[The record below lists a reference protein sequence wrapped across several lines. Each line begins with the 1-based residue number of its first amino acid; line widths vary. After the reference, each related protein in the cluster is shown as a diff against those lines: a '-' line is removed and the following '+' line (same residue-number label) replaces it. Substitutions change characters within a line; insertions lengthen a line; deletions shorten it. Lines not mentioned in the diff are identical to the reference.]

1 MPSRSSQYREARH
14 FQRTILRP
22 LSPSAGLR
30 TARPMCADRV
40 GPRALRGTA
49 GRRERHPR
57 PHQPRRS
64 ACLVA
69 HSLHHLVR
77 HQPARLRVVRGGDG
91 RPQGAYGSLPGLF
104 GYASDQPRSNT
115 RNLPARRQL
124 RRPRSTSI
132 APPRLSRGRLL
143 VVVAQAGARLLES
156 GEQEARLAAVEA
168 ALGPRLIDAAA
179 RQRKGRR

>member
-49 GRRERHPR
+49 GRGERHPR

-69 HSLHHLVR
+69 HSLHHPVR
-77 HQPARLRVVRGGDG
+77 HQPAGLRVVREGVMVARKARTG
-91 RPQGAYGSLPGLF
+91 RFLGCSGTPPISRAPTP
-104 GYASDQPRSNT
+104 AT
-115 RNLPARRQL
+115 CLPAASSDAPN
-124 RRPRSTSI
+124 RPRSR
-132 APPRLSRGRLL
+132 PL
-143 VVVAQAGARLLES
+143 ARPIRSPHPL
-156 GEQEARLAAVEA
+156 QEAGNRFSAFCTMWPDPGCLGLTESVE
-168 ALGPRLIDAAA
+168 
-179 RQRKGRR
+179 RRA